1 MEKEN
6 ITNNIKLEQEE
17 INRLTSIQ
25 QKNQRVVQQFGQI
38 AISERMLEE
47 QKKSVEQDLF
57 IVQREEK
64 ELVQEF
70 ETKYGKGSIDLS
82 TGEFIPA

>member
-1 MEKEN
+1 MKKEN
-6 ITNNIKLEQEE
+6 VTNNIKLEQEE

-25 QKNQRVVQQFGQI
+25 QKNQKVVQQFGQI

-57 IVQREEK
+57 IVQREER

>member
-1 MEKEN
+1 MKKEN
-6 ITNNIKLEQEE
+6 VTNNIKLEQEE

-25 QKNQRVVQQFGQI
+25 QKNQKVVQQFGQI

-57 IVQREEK
+57 IVQREER

-70 ETKYGKGSIDLS
+70 ETKYGKGSIDLA